1 MATRGRA
8 PEASPAAPDQAPA
21 AGSVPGAMRAAAGA
35 AAAATAAI
43 GSPSAAAEVA
53 TAARAS
59 TSRSGSCGTDARPM
73 MTDDVRR
80 DVLLRLRKVSGQVHG
95 ISKMVEDDRYCVDV
109 LQQLSAVSSAVES
122 VSKVVV
128 RNYLERCV
136 TEAINGGDPL
146 IYDELMR
153 VVFKHR

>member
-1 MATRGRA
+1 MAARSR
-8 PEASPAAPDQAPA
+8 EAESSPAAGPE
-21 AGSVPGAMRAAAGA
+21 
-35 AAAATAAI
+35 ATAGCA
-43 GSPSAAAEVA
+43 
-53 TAARAS
+53 
-59 TSRSGSCGTDARPM
+59 DARPM
-73 MTDDVRR
+73 MSDEVRA
-80 DVLLRLRKVSGQVHG
+80 DVLLRLRKINGQVQG
-95 ISKMVEDDRYCVDV
+95 IAKMVEDDRYCVDV

-136 TEAINGGDPL
+136 TDAINGGDPL